1 MQLIHS
7 LSLTGLVIVSSASA
21 LFHYREK
28 PLRDVAVV
36 SGLLCAVSAAK
47 LADPQYTEHFKAISK
62 GIWGYLSTL

>member
-7 LSLTGLVIVSSASA
+7 ITLTSLVVLGSASA

-47 LADPQYTEHFKAISK
+47 LADPQYADHFKAVSK

>member
-7 LSLTGLVIVSSASA
+7 ITLTGLVLVSSASA

-47 LADPQYTEHFKAISK
+47 LADPKYAEQFKVLSK
-62 GIWGYLSTL
+62 GMWGYLSTL

>member
-7 LSLTGLVIVSSASA
+7 LSLTGLVLVGSASA

-47 LADPQYTEHFKAISK
+47 LADPHYADHFKAISK

>member
-7 LSLTGLVIVSSASA
+7 LSLTGLVLVGSASA

-36 SGLLCAVSAAK
+36 SGLLCVVSAAK
-47 LADPQYTEHFKAISK
+47 LADPQYTDHFKAISK
-62 GIWGYLSTL
+62 GIWGYLSTM

>member
-7 LSLTGLVIVSSASA
+7 LSLTGLVLISSASA

-47 LADPQYTEHFKAISK
+47 LADPQYTYHFKAVSK

>member
-7 LSLTGLVIVSSASA
+7 ITLTSVVVLSSASA
-21 LFHYREK
+21 LFHYGEK

-47 LADPQYTEHFKAISK
+47 LADPKYLDHFKVLSK

>member
-7 LSLTGLVIVSSASA
+7 ITLTSVVLLSSASA

-36 SGLLCAVSAAK
+36 SGLLCAVSASK
-47 LADPQYTEHFKAISK
+47 LADPQYADQFKAISK

>member
-7 LSLTGLVIVSSASA
+7 LSLTGLVLVSSASA

-47 LADPQYTEHFKAISK
+47 LADPQYAENFQAGSK

>member
-7 LSLTGLVIVSSASA
+7 LSLTGLVLVSSASA

-47 LADPQYTEHFKAISK
+47 LANPHYAEQFKVVSK

>member
-7 LSLTGLVIVSSASA
+7 LSLTGLVLVSSASA

-47 LADPQYTEHFKAISK
+47 LVDPQYADHFKAVSK

>member
-7 LSLTGLVIVSSASA
+7 ITLTGVVLLSSASA

-47 LADPQYTEHFKAISK
+47 LADPKYSEHFKAVSK
-62 GIWGYLSTL
+62 GIWGYLSTV

>member
-7 LSLTGLVIVSSASA
+7 ITLTGVVLMSSASA

-28 PLRDVAVV
+28 PLRDVAIA

-47 LADPQYTEHFKAISK
+47 LADPKYTEHFKAVSK
-62 GIWGYLSTL
+62 GIWGYLSTM

>member
-7 LSLTGLVIVSSASA
+7 LSLTGLVLVSSASA
-21 LFHYREK
+21 LFHCREK

-36 SGLLCAVSAAK
+36 SGLLCVVSAAK
-47 LADPQYTEHFKAISK
+47 LVDTQHAEHFKAISK

>member
-7 LSLTGLVIVSSASA
+7 ITLTGLVVLGSASA

-36 SGLLCAVSAAK
+36 SGLLTVVSAAK
-47 LADPQYTEHFKAISK
+47 LANPQHAETFKAMSK